1 MIDRLVNITKNDI
14 LFTSIQLVSF
24 NILYYSPPYNL
35 RHLTV
40 TPNINLQPQISADH
54 RTCCLVFAPSGLHV
68 VVD

>member
-1 MIDRLVNITKNDI
+1 MIDRLVNITKHDI

-40 TPNINLQPQISADH
+40 TPNINLQPQISAD
-54 RTCCLVFAPSGLHV
+54 RTCRHVFTQGGLHV